1 MTKLVKIFFFL
12 LLFIYITSCNGN
24 AQEIYVSS
32 SIGSDNNTG
41 LKIDDPL
48 KTISTAQKKGKN
60 IYLKAGDI
68 FYEYVGLNKQHLHR
82 YGDGVN
88 PEINGIRYIKKGQ
101 WKKQKE
107 NVWKLDLTSLESS
120 GFVVSGS
127 SELNNIGCFYEPEDD
142 KIHGMRL
149 YSLEKLNRDWD
160 FYQCNTNDYTRDGS
174 RCFDIVYLYYSGNPN
189 DLNLAITVGS
199 HCGLSLNDSSVE
211 NVNIKGFGSGG
222 IDLIGTDTV
231 INCRIDII
239 GGSMMLNSTE
249 NVCLGNGIG
258 FWLYRTSSDCIIEDN
273 YISRC
278 YDCGCTIQG
287 SGCGKATPLNIVF
300 RNNLISHCCQGWEDF
315 LRNDPDVKYENCRFD
330 NNIVVF
336 AGDSGF
342 GYPESR
348 KKRCNVLGNN
358 YEGNKGM
365 IISKNIF
372 VGGNFYCSGS
382 YNGMYHSNN
391 WKDNIHYI
399 SRGSYILSNYI
410 GTQDVLEIPRQG
422 SPNSVISR
430 YRKLTNDKSTSFIIK
445 NEEDIDSLCID
456 YIKRFSATHSY

>member
-1 MTKLVKIFFFL
+1 MTLKHYLFSL
-12 LLFIYITSCNGN
+12 LLSYILYSCSY
-24 AQEIYVSS
+24 AQEVYVSS
-32 SIGSDNNTG
+32 STGSDSNTG
-41 LKIDDPL
+41 LTPEKPF
-48 KTISTAQKKGKN
+48 KTIGMALKKGRV
-60 IYLKAGDI
+60 IYLKAGDV
-68 FYEYVGLNKQHLHR
+68 FYEYVSLKKQELRR
-82 YGDGVN
+82 YGEGKN
-88 PEINGIRYIKKGQ
+88 PELNGFRYIKRGQ
-101 WKKQKE
+101 WKRKA
-107 NVWKLDLTSLESS
+107 NNLWYLDLTKVKST
-120 GFVVSGS
+120 GYRVDGT
-127 SELNNIGCFYEPEDD
+127 SELNNIGCFYEPKED

-149 YSLEKLNRDWD
+149 YSLEDLHRDWD
-160 FYQCNTNDYTRDGS
+160 FYQCSANDYNRNGS
-174 RCFDIVYLYYSGNPN
+174 CCFNIIFLYYTGDPN
-189 DLNLAITVGS
+189 DLDLAITVGS

-231 INCRIDII
+231 MNCRIDII

-258 FWLYRTSSDCIIEDN
+258 FWLYRTSSDCIIENN

-287 SGCGKATPLNIVF
+287 SGCGKATPQNIVF

-315 LRNDPDVKYENCRFD
+315 LRNDSDVKYENCRFE
-330 NNIVVF
+330 NNIIVY

-365 IISKNIF
+365 IISNNIF

-382 YNGMYHSNN
+382 YKGMYRSNN
-391 WKDNIHYI
+391 WENNIHYI
-399 SRGSYILSNYI
+399 TRGSYILSNYI
-410 GTQDVLEIPRQG
+410 GTQDVLDIPKHG
-422 SPNSVISR
+422 SPNSIILR
-430 YRKLTNDKSTSFIIK
+430 YRNLTNDKSTVFKIQ
-445 NEEDIDSLCID
+445 NEEEIDSLSMNF
-456 YIKRFSATHSY
+456 IKKFSATHSY